1 MTTATVTSKRQITI
15 PSDVCQRPGVAKGD
29 RVEFIETESGEFLL
43 RPVTMDITS
52 LKGMIRTSKRGTTLA
67 DMDAAIAKAA
77 TSGALKHK

>member
-29 RVEFIETESGEFLL
+29 RVEFIEAESGEFLL
-43 RPVTMDITS
+43 RSVTMDISS